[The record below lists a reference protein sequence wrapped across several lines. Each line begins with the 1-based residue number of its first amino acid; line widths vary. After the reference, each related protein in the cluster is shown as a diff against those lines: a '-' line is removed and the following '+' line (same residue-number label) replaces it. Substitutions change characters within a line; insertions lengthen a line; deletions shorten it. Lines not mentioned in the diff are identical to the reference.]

1 MKRRNVTLL
10 IGFASILI
18 ATMAYLGH
26 RSAQAEASNPAQA
39 PVTVPVTRGDV
50 QRTVTA
56 PAQVIGTNEVFLTMG
71 ASGQLALLSVR
82 PGDIVEE
89 GELLA
94 RLANLNELEEL
105 VAARRVDVLHAQR
118 TVEELHAGSAL
129 AAADAQL
136 ELANARD
143 ALRDAERKWQYQ
155 QEGNRGSST
164 TVRAAKAEMALA
176 KDAMERTERDANKF
190 SSDDSEHAQDYKN
203 YAAAVQRYRLAL
215 SSLNWYT
222 GHPTDIQQ
230 AMLDAEVSLAEA
242 QLQWSEWRWEMLTDG
257 PDPLELALAEA
268 RVDLAQAQLAQAEE
282 SLAGA
287 ELRAPFDGTVLDI
300 LSTPGAI
307 LSPGLPVIL
316 MGDPSALEVRASVI
330 EEDLPL
336 IEVGQPAE
344 LFFDALPEVKT
355 AGVLSRIVP
364 RRIEVERPLYHI
376 LITLD
381 AIPEGLVPGMTSDVS
396 VLLDQRAEVL
406 TLPRALVRAN
416 SDGFAIVRV
425 WVGDHSEDRTVK
437 VGMRGDVRVE
447 IVDGLKEGEQVVAE

>member
-1 MKRRNVTLL
+1 MNGLL
-10 IGFASILI
+10 E
-18 ATMAYLGH
+18 
-26 RSAQAEASNPAQA
+26 RKA
-39 PVTVPVTRGDV
+39 PVFLILGALTLAVAACGGGGAPIPEAADMPVIVDTLSVIAEGRLVPVESV
-50 QRTVTA
+50 QLSFRNGGEIA
-56 PAQVIGTNEVFLTMG
+56 EVL
-71 ASGQLALLSVR
+71 
-82 PGDIVEE
+82 VEE
-89 GELLA
+89 GDTVEAGQLLA
-94 RLANLNELEEL
+94 RLGNGQQTEAA
-105 VAARRVDVLHAQR
+105 VA
-118 TVEELHAGSAL
+118 SAL
-129 AAADAQL
+129 LEMVSAHQALDKLYEDAPLILAQAQL

-155 QEGNRGSST
+155 QEGQRGSST
-164 TVRAAKAEMALA
+164 TVRAAKAELALA
-176 KDAMERTERDANKF
+176 KDAMERAERDANKF

-222 GHPTDIQQ
+222 GHPTDLQQ
-230 AMLDAEVSLAEA
+230 AMLDAEVGLAEA

-336 IEVGQPAE
+336 IEAGQTAE
-344 LFFDALPEVKT
+344 LFFDALPEVMT

-364 RRIEVERPLYHI
+364 RRIDVERPLYHI